1 MDQAGYDQ
9 RLYGWDGMD
18 GWMDVMMD
26 GWTDERKESTY
37 HCCTSFSV
45 TVERQRKKSQF
56 EMSADSKTNTDW
68 ATIPYRSDLN
78 SDQWNH
84 YF

>member
-26 GWTDERKESTY
+26 GWTDEGMNVLTDGYGYNSLIRASP
-37 HCCTSFSV
+37 H
-45 TVERQRKKSQF
+45 QLG
-56 EMSADSKTNTDW
+56 ADLL
-68 ATIPYRSDLN
+68 P
-78 SDQWNH
+78 
-84 YF
+84 